1 MGDDPEG
8 AEGGEKAEVPKTHKT
23 RVMCKA
29 EKSLVRARIT
39 AKMVFTKK
47 VNLFKDRLSSGDQV
61 DVLRGHISSLT

>member
-29 EKSLVRARIT
+29 EKALVRARIT

-47 VNLFKDRLSSGDQV
+47 VNLFKEEKS
-61 DVLRGHISSLT
+61 